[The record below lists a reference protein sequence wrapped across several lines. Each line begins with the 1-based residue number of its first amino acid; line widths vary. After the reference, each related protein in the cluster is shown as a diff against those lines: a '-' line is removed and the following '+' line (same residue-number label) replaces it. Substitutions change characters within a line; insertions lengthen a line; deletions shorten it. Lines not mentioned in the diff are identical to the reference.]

1 MYFQIEYYIYSLVG
15 RNVKR
20 HSRNKEKKMT
30 QSEFIVLYFIEI
42 RRKSI
47 ELWKGLPKNYYN
59 WKPDE
64 NAMTAMEMIRHVLE
78 ADYGWNIII
87 NQGAMTNYKTPWK
100 NRPCISVTDELE
112 FAGPY
117 RKKFLESVRQFSDT
131 ELHET
136 EIVHP
141 GNGEKKNLGKYLL
154 RIGYHESVH
163 AGQFLSY
170 LRAMKIN
177 RPEIWN

>member
-1 MYFQIEYYIYSLVG
+1 
-15 RNVKR
+15 
-20 HSRNKEKKMT
+20 MT
-30 QSEFIVLYFIEI
+30 QSELIILNFTEI

-47 ELWKGLPKNYYN
+47 KLWKELPKSHYN

-64 NAMTAMEMIRHVLE
+64 KAMTAIEMIRHVLE

-87 NQGAMTNYKTPWK
+87 NNGSLTDYKTPRE
-100 NRPCISVTDELE
+100 NRPFVSVSDELE
-112 FAGPY
+112 FAEPY
-117 RKKFLESVRQFSDT
+117 RQTFLESVNQFSDR
-131 ELHET
+131 ELNKT
-136 EIVHP
+136 NIIHP
-141 GNGEKKNLGKYLL
+141 GNGEIKILGKYLL

-177 RPEIWN
+177 RPEIWD